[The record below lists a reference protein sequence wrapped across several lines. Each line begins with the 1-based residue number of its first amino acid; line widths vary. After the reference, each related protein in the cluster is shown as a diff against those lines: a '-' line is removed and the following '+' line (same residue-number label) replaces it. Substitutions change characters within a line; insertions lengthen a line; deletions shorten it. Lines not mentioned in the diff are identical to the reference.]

1 MDMSLHRSLNKQ
13 AVLVTAIIVVVD
25 IVLNGRNQLFPV
37 GKSMSVIAFALQN
50 SPEPLFL
57 CNAINR
63 VAAITNH
70 PHKRKMPPEGGKG
83 LKLFLTVLKAI
94 H

>member
-50 SPEPLFL
+50 SPEPFHRAIVNAAANMGHALCHSGIQQLFAEGSAGVL
-57 CNAINR
+57 ESP
-63 VAAITNH
+63 VAV
-70 PHKRKMPPEGGKG
+70 E
-83 LKLFLTVLKAI
+83 
-94 H
+94 